1 MLRQACDAFCEDV
14 VARVVSANPHVSL
27 IQPRWAWHSS
37 CISINT
43 IFFACLLLLFFLL
56 LCKMACA
63 HLQHDEMHGYTLVA
77 VRYSQHVKDST
88 AHVHDA
94 MTKAASRHSSLVV
107 IGPAL

>member
-1 MLRQACDAFCEDV
+1 MGMAFELHLHQHD
-14 VARVVSANPHVSL
+14 
-27 IQPRWAWHSS
+27 
-37 CISINT
+37 
-43 IFFACLLLLFFLL
+43 FFCLSFFLL